1 MTNIHIDLRRI
12 IVEDWLA
19 MPGQDKFK
27 QRAVDILD
35 KWEQLLLNNLDDCCW
50 VRIASGSP
58 LLRVRDHLSLVYVP
72 KDKRDG
78 ECYFL
83 AFEWSHIS
91 CIISNSVENGFRP
104 RRPEYCIWFETWT
117 SFRRDIVA
125 PSWIHWGEDWPWL
138 IMVNKGSCIATDDK
152 LLTRS
157 YPTFLSHI
165 FPCFGYY
172 F

>member
-78 ECYFL
+78 ECYVL
-83 AFEWSHIS
+83 AFE
-91 CIISNSVENGFRP
+91 
-104 RRPEYCIWFETWT
+104 
-117 SFRRDIVA
+117 
-125 PSWIHWGEDWPWL
+125 
-138 IMVNKGSCIATDDK
+138 
-152 LLTRS
+152 
-157 YPTFLSHI
+157 
-165 FPCFGYY
+165 
-172 F
+172 